1 MLLVFIIYEAK
12 IYNQISF
19 FRSEDK
25 LRYNNALVFLH
36 VYPCA
41 HAKQFDFIECF
52 KNLTLFSSYL

>member
-12 IYNQISF
+12 IITKYLS

-36 VYPCA
+36 VYTCV
-41 HAKQFDFIECF
+41 H
-52 KNLTLFSSYL
+52 NSN